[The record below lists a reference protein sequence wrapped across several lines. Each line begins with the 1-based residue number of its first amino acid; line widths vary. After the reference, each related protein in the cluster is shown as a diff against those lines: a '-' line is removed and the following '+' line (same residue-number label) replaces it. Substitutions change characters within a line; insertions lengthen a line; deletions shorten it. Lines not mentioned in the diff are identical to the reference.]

1 MTLKGTFEISLLG
14 YLWFIKFTHTFL
26 MGKMLFAS
34 EIFGISFHIISTND
48 TFRIRFLYDSKSRG
62 YGILM
67 DRLERIKFI

>member
-1 MTLKGTFEISLLG
+1 
-14 YLWFIKFTHTFL
+14 
-26 MGKMLFAS
+26 MGIMLFAS